1 MIYRNYKMINTM
13 RLFLL
18 LFFFFLTVGF
28 YAQSEKE
35 MVRRIAFLYQD
46 GKIEEACQLS
56 KNGISKY
63 PSNASF
69 EKLSNLCCNEMTQG
83 DRNNEKHSTTQEKP
97 EVEEPAEE
105 EVILN
110 DSELF
115 KLSITQRDE
124 FCKMKN
130 LKNNLERINAYLI
143 VNFPKKEDDL
153 YILTCSSNLI
163 ELFKKNNINC
173 KEIETRFKDFC
184 P

>member
-1 MIYRNYKMINTM
+1 MINYM
-13 RLFLL
+13 RLFSL
-18 LFFFFLTVGF
+18 LFFFLLSVACF
-28 YAQSEKE
+28 AQSEKE
-35 MVRRIAFLYQD
+35 MVRKIAFLYQD

-56 KNGISKY
+56 KDGIAKY

-69 EKLSNLCCNEMTQG
+69 EKLSNLCCNTMAQEG
-83 DRNNEKHSTTQEKP
+83 RNNEKRITTKEKNQEENEDP
-97 EVEEPAEE
+97 EE
-105 EVILN
+105 EVILK

-115 KLSITQRDE
+115 KLSITKRDE

-130 LKNNLERINAYLI
+130 LINNLERIKAYLN

-163 ELFKKNNINC
+163 GLFEENNIDC
-173 KEIETRFKDFC
+173 KELETRFKDYC

>member
-1 MIYRNYKMINTM
+1 MINAM

-18 LFFFFLTVGF
+18 LILLSATLSSF
-28 YAQSEKE
+28 AQTEKE
-35 MVRRIAFLYQD
+35 MVRKIAFLYQD

-56 KNGISKY
+56 KDGIAKY

-69 EKLSNLCCNEMTQG
+69 EKLSNLCCNGMTRG
-83 DRNNEKHSTTQEKP
+83 DQNDEKRATSQEKP
-97 EVEEPAEE
+97 EEEEREE
-105 EVILN
+105 EVIYN

-115 KLSITQRDE
+115 KLSITKRDE

-173 KEIETRFKDFC
+173 KEIETRFKDYC